1 MSVKRLCDCCGQEIL
16 KDDFMVLNLLPYKS
30 IRGVSFAEAPVS
42 CTSKQELC
50 DHCAAELCEHYRMMK
65 ATKQGKTLKRVC
77 LNCGHEDN
85 DEIVCPVC
93 KSQNWSIE
101 EE

>member
-16 KDDFMVLNLLPYKS
+16 KEDFMVLNFLPYKS
-30 IRGVSFAEAPVS
+30 IRGVSFDEAPVS
-42 CTSKQELC
+42 RTSNQELC

-65 ATKQGKTLKRVC
+65 SVKQGKALKRVC

-93 KSQNWSIE
+93 KSQSWSIE